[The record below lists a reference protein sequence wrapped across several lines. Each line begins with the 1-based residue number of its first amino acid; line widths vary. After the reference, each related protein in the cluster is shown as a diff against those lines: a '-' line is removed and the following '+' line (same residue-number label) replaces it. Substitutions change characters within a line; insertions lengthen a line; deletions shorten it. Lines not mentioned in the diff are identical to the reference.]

1 MSCRVREGGLT
12 GLIGRLQT
20 LGVRFWGWQ
29 IPVMPFYRFR
39 IHGQGTS
46 GAGVAG
52 FYTTRRAFAGSKEK
66 AAAKA
71 LEAVRRDW
79 TTGASSSLSP
89 DGPPASLT
97 IEEGWEIGLHEIWS
111 APNKGNSLYAKA
123 D

>member
-1 MSCRVREGGLT
+1 
-12 GLIGRLQT
+12 
-20 LGVRFWGWQ
+20 
-29 IPVMPFYRFR
+29 MPFYRFL
-39 IHGQGTS
+39 IHGQGCS

-52 FYTTRRAFAGSKEK
+52 FYTTRRAFAASKEK

-79 TTGASSSLSP
+79 SIGRSSGFSP

-97 IEEGWEIGLHEIWS
+97 IEEGCEIGLHEIWN
-111 APNKGNSLYAKA
+111 APNKGNSLYAKG